1 MVVRVHRG
9 QSLFTRKAMTLSPTA
24 RTLFT
29 LVSCCLLAEPGIA
42 QGLPRARPEDVG
54 LSAAALERIATTL
67 QSYVDSGKYPGVL
80 AVVARHGKL
89 AYLASV
95 GWMDVEHQRAMS
107 SDAVF
112 RIYSLTKPIAS
123 AAVMQLYER
132 GKLRLDDPVS
142 KYIPAFAGVKVYAG
156 GGAAT
161 PVLHDPDRPVTLA
174 DLLTHTSG
182 LTYGFIGD
190 TPADSIY
197 RRAGLNDPHWTLAQL
212 SDSLAHLPLAFSPGS
227 RWNYGYSID
236 VLARVVEVV
245 SGMTFDRYL
254 DSAVFQPLGMSMTD
268 FHVTPVMEGHVT
280 TVSTPGRDGRLQ
292 ATAPLIATGY
302 PSEGKMLPGG
312 GGLLSTVS
320 DYLRFAQMLLT
331 GGELDG
337 HRVLKR
343 ETVAL
348 MMHDHLPRGLTPIP
362 TVTPDWPP
370 GKNGFGYGGAVRVD
384 SDPAVPGS
392 PGTFRWAGGA
402 TTFFWVDPRA
412 DLVAMVWTQYL
423 PPAWSL
429 DAQFQQLV
437 YASVKGK

>member
-1 MVVRVHRG
+1 MTPHP
-9 QSLFTRKAMTLSPTA
+9 TRTA
-24 RTLFT
+24 LFT
-29 LVSCCLLAEPGIA
+29 LVSYCLLTESLIA

-54 LSAAALERIATTL
+54 LSAAALERIAPTL
-67 QSYVDSGKYPGVL
+67 QSAVDSGQFPGLL
-80 AVVARHGKL
+80 ALVARHGKL
-89 AYLASV
+89 AYVASV
-95 GWMDVEHQRAMS
+95 GWMDVEHRRPMS
-107 SDAVF
+107 PDAVF

-142 KYIPAFAGVKVYAG
+142 KYIPAFAGVKVYAA

-161 PVLHDPDRPVTLA
+161 PVLHDPDRPITLA

-182 LTYGFIGD
+182 LTYGFIGN

-197 RRAGLNDPHWTLAQL
+197 RRAGLNNPHWTLAQL

-245 SGMTFDRYL
+245 SGMPFDRYL
-254 DSAVFQPLGMSMTD
+254 DSALLRPLGMSMTA
-268 FHVTPVMEGHVT
+268 FHVTPAMEGHVT
-280 TVSTPGRDGRLQ
+280 TAYMRGPDGKLQ
-292 ATAPLIATGY
+292 ATVPAIAPEFT
-302 PSEGKMLPGG
+302 SEGRMLSGG
-312 GGLLSTVS
+312 GGLLSTAS
-320 DYLRFAQMLLT
+320 DYLRFAQMLLN

-343 ETVAL
+343 ETVTL
-348 MMHDHLPRGLTPIP
+348 MMQNHLPPVLTPIP
-362 TVTPDWPP
+362 PITGDWPP
-370 GKNGFGYGGAVRVD
+370 GRNGFGYGGAVRVD
-384 SDPAVPGS
+384 SDTTPPGS
-392 PGTFRWAGGA
+392 PGTFRWAGA
-402 TTFFWVDPRA
+402 ASTFFWVDPRA
-412 DLVAMVWTQYL
+412 DLVAMVWTQHL

-429 DAQFQQLV
+429 DARFQRLV

>member
-1 MVVRVHRG
+1 
-9 QSLFTRKAMTLSPTA
+9 MTLHLPA
-24 RTLFT
+24 RALLTLA
-29 LVSCCLLAEPGIA
+29 LCCLPTDPTIA
-42 QGLPRARPEDVG
+42 QGLPRGRPEDVG

-67 QSYVDSGKYPGVL
+67 QSYVDSGTFPGFL

-89 AYLASV
+89 AYVASV
-95 GWMDVEHQRAMS
+95 GWMDVEHRRAIS
-107 SDAVF
+107 ADAVF
-112 RIYSLTKPIAS
+112 RIFSLTKPIAS
-123 AAVMQLYER
+123 TAVMQLYER

-142 KYIPAFAGVKVYAG
+142 TYIPAFAGVKVYGG

-161 PVLHDPDRPVTLA
+161 PVLHDPERPVTLA

-182 LTYGFIGD
+182 LTYGFIGN

-197 RRAGLNDPHWTLAQL
+197 RHAGLNNPRWTLAQL

-245 SGMTFDRYL
+245 SRMTFDRYL
-254 DSAVFQPLGMSMTD
+254 DSALFRPLGMSMTA
-268 FHVTPVMEGHVT
+268 FHVTPAMEGHLT
-280 TVSTPGRDGRLQ
+280 TLYAPGPDARLQ
-292 ATAPLIATGY
+292 ASTPSIAPEYT
-302 PSEGKMLPGG
+302 PEGRMLSGG

-320 DYLRFAQMLLT
+320 DYLRFAQMLLN

-348 MMHDHLPRGLTPIP
+348 MMRDHLPPGLTPI
-362 TVTPDWPP
+362 TVAPDWPP

-384 SDPAVPGS
+384 SDATVPGS

-402 TTFFWVDPRA
+402 STFYWVDPRA
-412 DLVAMVWTQYL
+412 DLVAMVWTQHL

-437 YASVKGK
+437 YASVKGR